1 MFLRLSA
8 SRSQTFNAK
17 SDTKTS
23 FAPPQS
29 SNWNPP
35 VEADSAQNARDPEQ
49 LEWAKEG
56 IEQLAECSQCRP
68 AHLSDA
74 RVSSL
79 QGLERLAGSQVSS
92 QRPIALSEAPSESS
106 KRESRL
112 NWERLHL
119 RIA

>member
-8 SRSQTFNAK
+8 SRSQTFNAN

-49 LEWAKEG
+49 LEWAKKG

-79 QGLERLAGSQVSS
+79 ESPKLGEAGRLTSE
-92 QRPIALSEAPSESS
+92 LSAAD
-106 KRESRL
+106 R
-112 NWERLHL
+112 
-119 RIA
+119 AV